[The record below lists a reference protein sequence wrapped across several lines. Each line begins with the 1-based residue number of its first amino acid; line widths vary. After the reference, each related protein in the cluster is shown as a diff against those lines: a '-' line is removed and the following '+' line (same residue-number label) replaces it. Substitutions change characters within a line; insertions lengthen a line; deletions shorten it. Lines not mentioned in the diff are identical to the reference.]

1 MKEKLLSA
9 LKNVKQFIRDNKY
22 IAMKVVAG
30 IIIVITLCVVASG
43 LRKPEVFNY
52 SGNSSNLG
60 LAVQQEKWIY
70 YVEIDADEPVGICRV
85 KNNGKKTEKVV
96 EGYMYYLN
104 IVDNYI
110 YCLEHDEDSKQNNLI
125 KVRTNGKHKEILA
138 RDIDDAQVLANEK
151 WVYYHKNDNL
161 YRVKLN
167 GTDREKVSSKKISY
181 FHIDGNWIYYIYENN
196 EGNDYIARM
205 ELDGD
210 DAQRIAKADVE
221 EHYQQLFV
229 KGNKVYYI
237 TAKYNEE
244 DFETEF
250 YLYKM
255 NKKGEKVNKICNL
268 GTDIIDIN
276 MHEDRIYYIIQE
288 DVDEH
293 TLESIKY
300 NGTGEKTISI
310 RKTKTM
316 LNTNLTEDWVIY
328 LGENEDSDIVI
339 KMISKDTKKEK
350 DL

>member
-1 MKEKLLSA
+1 MKEKFINVLE
-9 LKNVKQFIRDNKY
+9 KVKQFIVANKS
-22 IAMKVVAG
+22 ISMKVLAG
-30 IIIVITLCVVASG
+30 VIILIAILVISSCFKKTEHAN
-43 LRKPEVFNY
+43 FA
-52 SGNSSNLG
+52 GNSNNLG
-60 LAVQQEKWIY
+60 LAVQDGKWIY
-70 YVEIDADEPVGICRV
+70 YVEIDADKPVGICRV
-85 KNNGKKTEKVV
+85 KNNGKKTKKVV

-110 YCLEHDEDSKQNNLI
+110 YCLERDEDSKQNNLI
-125 KVRTNGKHKEILA
+125 KVKTNGKHKEILA

-167 GTDREKVSSKKISY
+167 GTDREKISSKKISY

-210 DAQRIAKADVE
+210 NAQRIAKADVE
-221 EHYQQLFV
+221 EHYQQLFI
-229 KGNKVYYI
+229 KGHKVYYI
-237 TAKYNEE
+237 TAIYNEE

-255 NKKGEKVNKICNL
+255 NKKGERVNKICNL

-288 DVDEH
+288 DIDEH
-293 TLESIKY
+293 TLECIKY

-316 LNTNLTEDWVIY
+316 LNTNLTQDWIIY
-328 LGENEDSDIVI
+328 LGENEDSDIII